1 VIGNFRDE
9 SSNSFLAGRVQPHRS
24 PVKSFIYNRLI
35 WPTTCECEDRVR
47 YPSMAE
53 VAQNAQHDFWRPP
66 IQTSAPELVHS
77 ELVEAC
83 DRCGTEF
90 IVGARFCHN
99 CGATRPEPSRLQSTI
114 GVFPLIRIGTLLGL
128 STGAL
133 IAFLVGIVCV
143 LGAVSVGFIFS
154 AKTTLDWQAV
164 QLWRIEW
171 LLGAIASFIA
181 GCLLKSNR

>member
-1 VIGNFRDE
+1 
-9 SSNSFLAGRVQPHRS
+9 
-24 PVKSFIYNRLI
+24 
-35 WPTTCECEDRVR
+35 
-47 YPSMAE
+47 MAE

-66 IQTSAPELVHS
+66 LQTSAPEIVHS
-77 ELVEAC
+77 DLVEAC

-99 CGATRPEPSRLQSTI
+99 CGASRPEPSRLQDTA
-114 GVFPLIRIGTLLGL
+114 GVFPLTGLGTALKL
-128 STGAL
+128 STGAV
-133 IAFLVGIVCV
+133 IAFLLGIVCV
-143 LGAVSVGFIFS
+143 LGAVSVGFVFN

-171 LLGAIASFIA
+171 LLGAVAAFIA